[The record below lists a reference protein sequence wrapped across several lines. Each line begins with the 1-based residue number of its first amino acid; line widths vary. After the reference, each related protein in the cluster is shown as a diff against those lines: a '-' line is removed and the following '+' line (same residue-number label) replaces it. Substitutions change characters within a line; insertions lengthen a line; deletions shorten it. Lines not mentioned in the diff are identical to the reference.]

1 MSDIENQ
8 PLEVILFDEQKQRI
22 RDYLKINP
30 DATLTQITSY
40 AYNDEGIDSR
50 TKEGRLV
57 KRFLLDN
64 KIEYKN
70 KSVTQRDRVVLTD
83 EQKEFIK
90 NNYKQQNYVDL
101 AKTLFNNDRLTHVTL
116 ECREV
121 NSYIQELQKNDPSA
135 QRDQLDNTVYI
146 PTERG
151 DDSTSNTYFPPRRT
165 DQTVFRINKY
175 LNIGW
180 SADGL
185 KASQQKM
192 VDMLQRYLNTFSFCY
207 QINTYKTNNDRQLF
221 EDSFIR
227 YTYDKPDLSQE
238 ELDQFIVLCT
248 EVVTAATILQ
258 QVEDLRDMLRNST
271 SDGEGRNIKMQ
282 LNEAISNLQ
291 TEYNQ
296 CRARQQKLYK
306 SLVDDRS
313 KRIAQ
318 RQDENATILNLVQA
332 WKDEERRKGIIVLAE
347 AQKQNLHEEAKKL
360 SSMDE
365 LKAVIRGI
373 NIDEMVH
380 G

>member
-1 MSDIENQ
+1 MSKEIEKAEAV
-8 PLEVILFDEQKQRI
+8 LYEEQQQRI
-22 RDYLKINP
+22 RDYMGLNP
-30 DATLTQITSY
+30 DATLTEITSY
-40 AYNDEGIDSR
+40 AYNDQSIDSR
-50 TKEGRLV
+50 SKEGRLV
-57 KRFLLDN
+57 KQFLLDN

-70 KSVTQRDRVVLTD
+70 KSVTQRERISLTE
-83 EQKEFIK
+83 EQKEFVK
-90 NNYKQQNYVDL
+90 NNYKGQNYIDL
-101 AKTLFNNDRLTHVTL
+101 AKTLFQNDRLTHVTL

-121 NSYIQELQKNDPSA
+121 NSYIQELQKNDPDA
-135 QRDQLDNTVYI
+135 PKDLLDNTVYV
-146 PTERG
+146 PSERG
-151 DDSTSNTYFPPRRT
+151 ADSTSGTYFPPRRT

-180 SADGL
+180 SADTL
-185 KASQQKM
+185 KASQGKM

-318 RQDENATILNLVQA
+318 RQDENASILNLVQA
-332 WKDEERRKGIIVLAE
+332 WKDEDRRKGIIALAE
-347 AQKQNLHEEAKKL
+347 AQKKNLHEEAKKL

>member
-1 MSDIENQ
+1 MNNQTDKIEVV
-8 PLEVILFDEQKQRI
+8 LYDEQQQRI
-22 RDYLKINP
+22 RDCLALSP
-30 DATLTQITSY
+30 DATLTEITSY
-40 AYNDEGIDSR
+40 AYNDEKIDSR
-50 TKEGRLV
+50 SKEGRLV
-57 KRFLLDN
+57 KQFLLDN

-70 KSVTQRDRVVLTD
+70 KSVTQRERVVLTE

-90 NNYKQQNYVDL
+90 NNYKGQNYVDL
-101 AKTLFNNDRLTHVTL
+101 AKTLFQNDRLTHVTL

-121 NSYIQELQKNDPSA
+121 NNYIQELQKNDPDA
-135 QRDQLDNTVYI
+135 PKDLLDNTVYV
-146 PTERG
+146 PSERG
-151 DDSTSNTYFPPRRT
+151 ADSTSGTYFPPRRT

-180 SADGL
+180 SADTL
-185 KASQQKM
+185 KASQGKM

-332 WKDEERRKGIIVLAE
+332 WKDEERRRGILVLAE
-347 AQKQNLHEEAKKL
+347 AQKKNLHEEARRL

-365 LKAVIRGI
+365 LKAIIRGI
-373 NIDEMVH
+373 NTDEMVN